1 MTEPSSKP
9 ELDELQA
16 WLVKVGDTRPP
27 VEPDLDAIVGR
38 AGQRVFR
45 RRIGTGLALLGLFVP
60 GVALAPQLISGDEP
74 GMAAEA
80 GLAAECLDRVENN
93 GAAFGLCRFQ

>member
-45 RRIGTGLALLGLFVP
+45 RRIGTGLG
-60 GVALAPQLISGDEP
+60 GR
-74 GMAAEA
+74 AEHRRRSWA
-80 GLAAECLDRVENN
+80 GSRVS
-93 GAAFGLCRFQ
+93 